1 MSIGTKNG
9 GYLYVY
15 FMDNGWGTSVD
26 MKNPGGKWGSK
37 VRLVNK

>member
-26 MKNPGGKWGSK
+26 MKNLGGQGGSK
-37 VRLVNK
+37 TRLGNK